1 MQWGVSRDAHLACAN
16 GLGEV
21 GAARGALAAV
31 VARVRFARLRRLE
44 PALVAG
50 EAADAVAGRLRDRE
64 ALRGADAAVLA
75 RVRGAGAAGLELA
88 VVAGVAAGALEGGRA
103 AETSAEIAR
112 DSQR

>member
-1 MQWGVSRDAHLACAN
+1 MGSLDTHLAGAD
-16 GLGEV
+16 GLSEV

-64 ALRGADAAVLA
+64 AGVQMSPFWH
-75 RVRGAGAAGLELA
+75 GFGEQGLPA
-88 VVAGVAAGALEGGRA
+88 
-103 AETSAEIAR
+103 SN
-112 DSQR
+112 SQLSPV